1 VLSLADA
8 AIAWGETIIDDAHPA
23 SPRWRYVVPIATALA
38 GTLFVASAVNADG
51 TDLRAGTADLAS
63 VVRNDAREVNALRG
77 DVTSLENELEELG
90 NAIDD
95 RQVRQV
101 RRQVAAVN
109 EVAGLTAVGG
119 PGLVVTLE
127 DAPFDSAPA
136 DLDPNL
142 LVVHQQD
149 IQAFINALWAGG
161 ATAMSLQDQRLVSTT
176 GVKCVGNTVVL
187 EGVPYAPPYR
197 IEAVGDPNRL
207 RRALEVSETVSEYR
221 RWVELYNLGLTV
233 QEAPQVTV
241 PAYSGRP
248 AMEYARPL

>member
-1 VLSLADA
+1 
-8 AIAWGETIIDDAHPA
+8 
-23 SPRWRYVVPIATALA
+23 
-38 GTLFVASAVNADG
+38 VASAVNADG

-63 VVRNDAREVNALRG
+63 VVQSRADDVNALRS
-77 DVTSLENELEELG
+77 DITTLEDELDELG
-90 NAIDD
+90 NAVDD
-95 RQVRQV
+95 TQVRQV
-101 RRQVAAVN
+101 QRQVAAVD
-109 EVAGLTAVGG
+109 EAAGVTAVAG

-149 IQAFINALWAGG
+149 LQAFINALWAGG
-161 ATAMSLQDQRLVSTT
+161 ATAVSLQDQRLVSTT

-197 IEAVGDPNRL
+197 IEAVGDPTRL
-207 RRALEVSETVSEYR
+207 RRALEESDTVSDYR
-221 RWVELYNLGLTV
+221 RWVELYNLGLDV
-233 QEAPQVTV
+233 QDAPQLTV

-248 AMEYARPL
+248 AMEYAKPL

>member
-1 VLSLADA
+1 VSLADA
-8 AIAWGETIIDDAHPA
+8 AIGRGGTIIDDARPA
-23 SPRWRYVVPIATALA
+23 PRRWCYVVPVVTALA

-63 VVRNDAREVNALRG
+63 VVQNRADDVNALRS
-77 DVTSLENELEELG
+77 DITALEDELDELG
-90 NAIDD
+90 NAVDD
-95 RQVRQV
+95 TQVRQV
-101 RRQVAAVN
+101 QRQVAAVDD
-109 EVAGLTAVGG
+109 EAGVTAVAG

-149 IQAFINALWAGG
+149 LQAFINALWAGG
-161 ATAMSLQDQRLVSTT
+161 AAAVSLQDQRLVSTT